1 MTSSI
6 NRPIIERDVVQP
18 PGAHNPSYPCV
29 RTSCFSHLVQYPFS
43 HFNPPQSEFCEVL
56 YDDCNIVVCW
66 PTGAGKTV
74 AMELSN
80 AKAKEDG
87 GKCLNLFP
95 LKALTE
101 EKLMDWSES
110 VHTFNKYKIVPIT
123 GDYVLDDAK
132 KKELE
137 SADIIVATSEMLD
150 SKTRNYT
157 RNSWLKDVSLL
168 VVDEAHLLGSP
179 SRGPRLESAIM
190 RFISNNP
197 QARIVLMSATV
208 PNRFEIAEWIESIT
222 GRKTKILDSNFRPC
236 ILNKTFVKFD
246 DMGSKKYDRIEEL
259 RMHSVY
265 ENIKKNIKDQQLV
278 FTGPKSWGYKFK
290 DFLIRN
296 GVPAE
301 FHNADLPKEKRRE
314 IEKKFRERE
323 IHILVS
329 TSTLSWGRYRFGTLV
344 PMLDGSLKKIED
356 IKVNDDIL
364 SFDGKGFAED
374 KVLKVGT
381 KKTEKAFRI
390 TLESGEQCDVSSDHI
405 FYGANK
411 RNSPGWI
418 NVKELSVG
426 DFLTVP
432 STYEIN
438 KDIFDCYFP
447 TDYSRRGYL
456 FGFAAGDGCL
466 VDCGLHADG
475 SKKLLLD
482 ISGGLDDINHLE
494 FIRQEM
500 SNEFEYD
507 ISNIRFDFYG
517 NPHIQCKSKSVSN
530 QFEHVLP
537 VSLSKDNMIIPDIIL
552 KDKKLLKS
560 YLSGLFDADASVD
573 THGGCGLSIE
583 LSSISE
589 RLIRQVQQILL
600 FFGIRSN
607 VSKREMKDR
616 VINGRYQPAVREYIW
631 RLRIYSEN
639 ARKFNNRIGFKLSRK
654 CVSIPISAEESVE
667 HSRKDLIPVR
677 TLLYNAA
684 RDIGFTVSEFKK
696 KYGVDKWNIE
706 NKSEICRSKLYNVVS
721 DLKLDIDHELSK
733 LCYNNKVLWKKIVS
747 IEEVEGGDFQDIE
760 VENHHSYVG
769 NGIIS
774 HNCNL
779 PARRVNLAHTT
790 YGVEPMEICD
800 IEQGCGRAGR
810 IKYDPAGDAYIF
822 IPSSIFDEEVRRI
835 QGGFQVI
842 STIDEIPN
850 LAFHAVSEISSG
862 NIKTSECFHEW
873 YEKSLAYAQGKKIS
887 DEDCANLFGLLE
899 KIKMIRPYSDKDG
912 IDSYEATSLG
922 QITSDMYMNPFDVFD
937 WFKNF
942 CNIDTINT
950 KKEMNN
956 FDLRRINK
964 DVSMALANCYA
975 FKKGKTYCSKAESL
989 TNTVS
994 NFQGLVGPDIK
1005 GGVLK
1010 AAACY
1015 YSMMNGKD
1023 IEPALKGTY
1032 DGLKLDIQRILATIK
1047 QIHKRYGYAM
1057 ESISGYKFNEKE
1069 WDILY
1074 YRIIY
1079 GVPKEMVSLVAIP
1092 GIGKT
1097 YSQRLFD
1104 RNIRSFSDFRK
1115 NPEISKSIVG
1125 QNRYEKIIS
1134 ETLKQG

>member
-1 MTSSI
+1 MQNDSRGTFCRMNSLI
-6 NRPIIERDVVQP
+6 NRPTIERDVVQP

-110 VHTFNKYKIVPIT
+110 AHTFNKYKIVPIT

-296 GVPAE
+296 GIPAE

-329 TSTLSWGRYRFGTLV
+329 TSTLSWGCHAW
-344 PMLDGSLKKIED
+344 GSQIMMEDNSEKDVKYISPGDYVLSHKIED
-356 IKVNDDIL
+356 KESCGFYSRKVIKSKHFKV
-364 SFDGKGFAED
+364 D
-374 KVLKVGT
+374 KSI
-381 KKTEKAFRI
+381 EI
-390 TLESGEQCDVSSDHI
+390 TVKLTTGRPGEIRKCHVTTDHM
-405 FYGANK
+405 
-411 RNSPGWI
+411 
-418 NVKELSVG
+418 
-426 DFLTVP
+426 FLTGCSDNLEWITADNLNIGDNLRLGDTVL
-432 STYEIN
+432 
-438 KDIFDCYFP
+438 FD
-447 TDYSRRGYL
+447 D
-456 FGFAAGDGCL
+456 
-466 VDCGLHADG
+466 
-475 SKKLLLD
+475 K
-482 ISGGLDDINHLE
+482 E
-494 FIRQEM
+494 
-500 SNEFEYD
+500 
-507 ISNIRFDFYG
+507 
-517 NPHIQCKSKSVSN
+517 
-530 QFEHVLP
+530 
-537 VSLSKDNMIIPDIIL
+537 VSLLNSFIIDIQEKD
-552 KDKKLLKS
+552 
-560 YLSGLFDADASVD
+560 
-573 THGGCGLSIE
+573 
-583 LSSISE
+583 
-589 RLIRQVQQILL
+589 
-600 FFGIRSN
+600 
-607 VSKREMKDR
+607 
-616 VINGRYQPAVREYIW
+616 
-631 RLRIYSEN
+631 
-639 ARKFNNRIGFKLSRK
+639 
-654 CVSIPISAEESVE
+654 
-667 HSRKDLIPVR
+667 
-677 TLLYNAA
+677 
-684 RDIGFTVSEFKK
+684 
-696 KYGVDKWNIE
+696 
-706 NKSEICRSKLYNVVS
+706 
-721 DLKLDIDHELSK
+721 
-733 LCYNNKVLWKKIVS
+733 
-747 IEEVEGGDFQDIE
+747 GGDFQELEIE
-760 VENHHSYVG
+760 DLHNY
-769 NGIIS
+769 ICDKFIS

-822 IPSSIFDEEVRRI
+822 IPASIFDEEVRRI